1 MTIPATIRAGDTVA
15 WRDDATTDSL
25 GNAVTSAAW
34 SLSFFLRSATAGA
47 TGGLTVA
54 STSYGS
60 GWETTISATSS
71 ATLAAGAWYWQARAT
86 NGANA
91 ITTGTGSLTI
101 LAALNYSGTPAAFD
115 GRSQAR
121 QDLDAVQAAIRSLI
135 SGGAVKRYTI
145 GSRQLERFS
154 LAELIEL
161 ENRLKADVTKEEAAE
176 RMANGLGDPR
186 NLFVR
191 FG

>member
-1 MTIPATIRAGDTVA
+1 MTIPATFRAGDTVA

-25 GNAVTSAAW
+25 GNGVGSSNWT
-34 SLSFFLRSATAGA
+34 LTTYLRSATAGA
-47 TGGLTVA
+47 GLTVVA
-54 STSYGS
+54 TAYGN
-60 GWETTISATSS
+60 GWQSTISSANSS
-71 ATLAAGAWYWQARAT
+71 GLTAGEWTWGARAT
-86 NGANA
+86 NGAQA
-91 ITTGTGSLTI
+91 LTIGSGSLTI
-101 LAALNYSGTPAAFD
+101 LAALNYTGSPTVFD

-121 QDLDAVQAAIRSLI
+121 QDLDAVQAAIRSLV

-161 ENRLKADVTKEEAAE
+161 ENRLKADVAREEAAE

>member
-1 MTIPATIRAGDTVA
+1 MTIPATFRAGDTVA

-25 GNAVTSAAW
+25 GNAVSSGAW
-34 SLSFFLRSATAGA
+34 SLAYYLRNATAGA
-47 TGGLTVA
+47 GLTVA

-71 ATLAAGAWYWQARAT
+71 AALAAGSWYWAARAT
-86 NGANA
+86 SGANA
-91 ITTGTGSLTI
+91 LTIGSGRLTI
-101 LAALNYSGTPAAFD
+101 LAALNYSGSPAAFD

-121 QDLDAVQAAIRSLI
+121 QDLDAVQSAIRALI

-161 ENRLKADVTKEEAAE
+161 ESRLKAEVAKEEAAE

>member
-1 MTIPATIRAGDTVA
+1 MTIPATIRAGDTVT

-25 GNAVTSAAW
+25 DNAVTSGAW
-34 SLSFFLRSATAGA
+34 SLSYFLRNATAGA
-47 TGGLTVA
+47 GLTVA

-60 GWETTISATSS
+60 GWQTTISATSS
-71 ATLAAGAWYWQARAT
+71 ATLAAGSWYWQARAT
-86 NGANA
+86 SGTNA
-91 ITTGTGSLTI
+91 LTIGTGSLTV
-101 LAALNYSGTPAAFD
+101 LAALNYTGTPAAFD

-121 QDLDAVQAAIRSLI
+121 QDLDAVQAAIRSII
-135 SGGAVKRYTI
+135 SGGATKRYQI
-145 GSRQLERFS
+145 GSRSLEKFS

-161 ENRLKADVTKEEAAE
+161 ENRLKAQVAKEEAAE
-176 RMANGLGDPR
+176 RMAIGLGDPR

>member
-1 MTIPATIRAGDTVA
+1 MTIPATFRAGDTVA

-34 SLSFFLRSATAGA
+34 SLSYFLRSATAGA
-47 TGGLTVA
+47 GLTVA
-54 STSYGS
+54 STAYGS
-60 GWETTISATSS
+60 GWQTTISAASS
-71 ATLAAGAWYWQARAT
+71 AGLAAGAYYWQARAT
-86 NGANA
+86 SGAQV
-91 ITTGTGSLTI
+91 ITAGSGSLTV
-101 LAALNYSGTPAAFD
+101 LAALNYTGSPTAFD

-145 GSRQLERFS
+145 GSRQLERFG

-161 ENRLKADVTKEEAAE
+161 ENRLKADVAREEAAE

>member
-1 MTIPATIRAGDTVA
+1 MAIPATIRAGDTVT

-25 GNAVTSAAW
+25 GNVISSAGGWSLTTFLRSSTAGAGTSAA
-34 SLSFFLRSATAGA
+34 
-47 TGGLTVA
+47 A
-54 STSYGS
+54 SSYGS
-60 GWETTISATSS
+60 GWETTISAT
-71 ATLAAGAWYWQARAT
+71 TTAGLTAGVYYWQAKASKAADVHT
-86 NGANA
+86 
-91 ITTGTGSLTI
+91 IGTGSLQV
-101 LAALNYSGTPAAFD
+101 LAALAYSGTPGAFD

-121 QDLDAVQAAIRSLI
+121 QDLDAVQAAIRSII
-135 SGGAVKRYTI
+135 SGGATKRYQI
-145 GSRQLERFS
+145 GSRSLEKFS

-161 ENRLKADVTKEEAAE
+161 ENRLKAQVAKEEAAE

>member
-1 MTIPATIRAGDTVA
+1 MSNIPATIRAGDTVT
-15 WRDDATTDSL
+15 WRDDAAADGL
-25 GNAVTSAAW
+25 GNAVTSGSW
-34 SLSFFLRSATAGA
+34 SQSYFLRSATAGA
-47 TGGLTVA
+47 GLTVA

-71 ATLAAGAWYWQARAT
+71 AALAAGSWYWQARAT
-86 NGANA
+86 SGANA
-91 ITTGTGSLTI
+91 LTLGSGSLTI
-101 LAALNYSGTPAAFD
+101 LAALNYTGAPGAFD

-121 QDLDAVQAAIRSLI
+121 QDLDAVQAAIRSMI

-145 GSRQLERFS
+145 GSRQLEKIS

-161 ENRLKADVTKEEAAE
+161 ENRLKAEVAKEEAAQ

>member
-1 MTIPATIRAGDTVA
+1 MTIPATFRAGDTVN
-15 WRDDATTDSL
+15 WRDAATADSL

-34 SLSFFLRSATAGA
+34 SLSYFLRSATAGA
-47 TGGLTVA
+47 GLTVA
-54 STSYGS
+54 STAYGS
-60 GWETTISATSS
+60 GWETTISATNS
-71 ATLAAGAWYWQARAT
+71 ATLAAGAYYWQARAT
-86 NGANA
+86 SGAQA
-91 ITTGTGSLTI
+91 ITAGSGSLTV
-101 LAALNYSGTPAAFD
+101 LPALNYTGAPAAFD

-161 ENRLKADVTKEEAAE
+161 ENNLKADVAKEEAAQ

>member
-1 MTIPATIRAGDTVA
+1 MTIPPTFRAGDTVS
-15 WRDDATTDSL
+15 WRDEATADSL

-47 TGGLTVA
+47 GLTVA
-54 STSYGS
+54 STAYGS

-161 ENRLKADVTKEEAAE
+161 ENRLKADVTKKEAAE

-191 FG
+191 FT

>member
-1 MTIPATIRAGDTVA
+1 MTIPATIRAGDTVT

-25 GNAVTSAAW
+25 GNAVTSGTW
-34 SLSFFLRSATAGA
+34 SLSYFLRSATAGA

-60 GWETTISATSS
+60 GWETTISTTSS
-71 ATLAAGAWYWQARAT
+71 ATLAAGGWYWQARAT

-91 ITTGTGSLTI
+91 ITTGTGSLTV
-101 LAALNYSGTPAAFD
+101 LAALNYTGTPAAFD

-145 GSRQLERFS
+145 GSRQLERFG

-161 ENRLKADVTKEEAAE
+161 ENRLKAQVAKEEAAQ

>member
-1 MTIPATIRAGDTVA
+1 MTIPATFRAGDTVS

-25 GNAVTSAAW
+25 GNAVGSSSWT
-34 SLSFFLRSATAGA
+34 LTTYLRSATAGA
-47 TGGLTVA
+47 GLTVVA
-54 STSYGS
+54 TAYGT
-60 GWETTISATSS
+60 GWQSTISSTNSS
-71 ATLAAGAWYWQARAT
+71 GLTAGEWTWGARAT
-86 NGANA
+86 NGAQA
-91 ITTGTGSLTI
+91 LTIGSGSLTI
-101 LAALNYSGTPAAFD
+101 LAALNYAGAPGALD

-121 QDLDAVQAAIRSLI
+121 QDLDAVQSAIRALI

-161 ENRLKADVTKEEAAE
+161 ENRLKAQVAREEAAE
-176 RMANGLGDPR
+176 RIANGLGDPR

>member
-1 MTIPATIRAGDTVA
+1 MTIPPTFRAGDTVA

-25 GNAVTSAAW
+25 GVAVTSAAW
-34 SLSFFLRSATAGA
+34 SLSYFLRSTTAGA

-54 STSYGS
+54 STAYGS
-60 GWETTISATSS
+60 GWQTTISSTNS
-71 ATLAAGAWYWQARAT
+71 ATLAAGSYYWQARAT
-86 NGANA
+86 SGAQA
-91 ITTGTGSLTI
+91 ITIGSGSLTV
-101 LAALNYSGTPAAFD
+101 LAALNYTGAPAAFD

-121 QDLDAVQAAIRSLI
+121 KDLDAVQAAIRSLI

-145 GSRQLERFS
+145 GTRQLERFS

-161 ENRLKADVTKEEAAE
+161 ENRLKADVAKEEAAQ

>member
-1 MTIPATIRAGDTVA
+1 MT
-15 WRDDATTDSL
+15 WRDDATSDSL
-25 GNAVTSAAW
+25 GNPVSSTTWNLAYY
-34 SLSFFLRSATAGA
+34 LRSDTAGA
-47 TGGLTVA
+47 GLTVA
-54 STSYGS
+54 SILNGN
-60 GWETTISATSS
+60 GWETTITATSS
-71 ATLAAGAWYWQARAT
+71 ATLAAGPWYWQARAT
-86 NGANA
+86 S
-91 ITTGTGSLTI
+91 GSDALTIGSGRLTI
-101 LAALNYSGTPAAFD
+101 LPALNYSGTPAAFD

-121 QDLDAVQAAIRSLI
+121 QDLEAVQAAIRSMI

-145 GSRQLERFS
+145 GSRQLEKIS

-161 ENRLKADVTKEEAAE
+161 ENRLKAQVAKEEAAE

>member
-1 MTIPATIRAGDTVA
+1 MSQIPPTIRAGDTVS
-15 WRDDATTDSL
+15 WRDVATVDAL
-25 GNAVTSAAW
+25 GNAITSTTW
-34 SLSFFLRSATAGA
+34 SLTYYLRNATAGN
-47 TGGLTVA
+47 GLTQA

-60 GWETTISATSS
+60 GWETTISAAST
-71 ATLAAGAWYWQARAT
+71 AGLAAGAWYWAARAT
-86 NGANA
+86 SGANA
-91 ITTGTGSLTI
+91 HTIGSGQLTV
-101 LAALNYSGTPAAFD
+101 LAALNYAGAPAAFD

-121 QDLDAVQAAIRSLI
+121 QDLDACQATIRAMV

-145 GSRQLERFS
+145 GSRQLEKFS

-161 ENRLKADVTKEEAAE
+161 ENRLKAQVAQEEAAE
-176 RMANGLGDPR
+176 RVANGLGDPR

>member
-1 MTIPATIRAGDTVA
+1 MTIPATIRAGDTVT

-25 GNAVTSAAW
+25 GNAINSTGW
-34 SLSFFLRSATAGA
+34 TLTYWLRTN
-47 TGGLTVA
+47 VA
-54 STSYGS
+54 SEGADVTGTAYGA
-60 GWETTISATSS
+60 GWEFTITAATSVGFN
-71 ATLAAGAWYWQARAT
+71 AGAWFWQAIASKV
-86 NGANA
+86 GAV
-91 ITTGTGSLTI
+91 ITIGTGKLEVLPALT
-101 LAALNYSGTPAAFD
+101 YQGTPGAFD

-121 QDLDAVQAAIRSLI
+121 QDLEAVQSAIRSLI

-145 GSRQLERFS
+145 GSRQLEKFG

-161 ENRLKADVTKEEAAE
+161 ENRLKAQVAKEEAAE

>member
-1 MTIPATIRAGDTVA
+1 MTIPPTFRAGDTVS
-15 WRDDATTDSL
+15 WRDEATTDSL
-25 GNAVTSAAW
+25 GVAVTSTTWA
-34 SLSFFLRSATAGA
+34 LSFFLRSATAGA
-47 TGGLTVA
+47 GLTVA
-54 STSYGS
+54 SSAYGN
-60 GWETTISATSS
+60 GWETTISSTNS
-71 ATLAAGAWYWQARAT
+71 ATLAAGAYYWQARAT
-86 NGANA
+86 SGAQA
-91 ITTGTGSLTI
+91 ITTGSGSLTV
-101 LAALNYSGTPAAFD
+101 LAALNYTGAPAAFD

-145 GSRQLERFS
+145 GTRQLERFS

-161 ENRLKADVTKEEAAE
+161 ENNLKSDVAKEEAAQ

-191 FG
+191 FT